1 MKTAMVSLSFWGKI
15 LTAIIFSLIIQVSYG
30 ATFTVNT
37 LTDVATGT
45 GVTGSLRYCITTAN
59 ATPGATAAAPH
70 IINFSVAGTITVG
83 SNLPIFTTPIYVNGS
98 SAPGYAFWVPVIQI
112 SGFSITINSA
122 ASAGSHFSGLVL
134 SNAAPHAIDINGVNN
149 ILIEECFIGTNL
161 TGTAAAASA
170 AHGIIIQ
177 NSSASIIKNC
187 VISGNGAMGIMAINS
202 PNLYII
208 GNHIGCNLLGTAA
221 IANGAFGIL
230 LQDNC
235 STTQIGGFAGGVT
248 DSANVI
254 SGNNQVAIGIQGS
267 AKTNIKIIRNTIGL
281 TKAGAGAAGMGNQ
294 FAVLDNS
301 SSTNGLAIKNNFIG
315 TTTAQGI
322 YIEASSNVVIQGN
335 YIGTNKAGTVSV
347 PTGENCID
355 LNGTH
360 GTIIGGAAAGQGNV
374 IGGSSASG
382 RHGIVL
388 QGATRTNNCII
399 KGNYIGTNASGTAIT
414 GGGIKGY
421 GIALKGSN
429 NIIGGTLAGEGNIIS
444 GCAEVGVLLTDG
456 SANQIVGNKIGI
468 DISGTALG
476 NGFAG
481 VMVRRED
488 PSFTVQNNIIR
499 NNIIG
504 GTLAGEG
511 NIISGCAEVGVLL
524 TDGSANQIVGNK
536 IGIDISGTAL
546 GNGFAGVMVR
556 REDPSFTVQNNI
568 IRNNIIAYN
577 GFTYPS
583 NPVNATWILP
593 NKGPGIGVG
602 VAEYGTSNIDA
613 VQHLISQN
621 AIYCN
626 AGLGISLN
634 KLEPTPGYG
643 NLSKASPVINVAS
656 DNVTTFG
663 TAAPG
668 DVVEVFANP
677 NTCGCQGEIYL
688 GSVTADGAG
697 NWTLVHAN
705 YNYLKITATAREA
718 NNNTSEF
725 TNCIDPTSLPVEY
738 LSFNV
743 FNNNNGTAL
752 LKWETIREDGNAY
765 FNLEKSFDGVNFFYI
780 GQVPD
785 GRNFGQIN
793 AYSFVD
799 VNLSSSS
806 YYRIKQF
813 DVDGKYTYSIV
824 RYLQLQGESTL
835 SIYPNPATDYISI
848 NGSVE
853 KNSEVSLTLRNS
865 LSQVV
870 LEAEW
875 IVTGDFLDKQIDIA
889 SLPPGVYLLTVQTEA
904 KSYLLKVIKK

>member
-1 MKTAMVSLSFWGKI
+1 M
-15 LTAIIFSLIIQVSYG
+15 AIIFSLVVQVSTG

-37 LTDVATGT
+37 LTDVAAGA

-59 ATPGATAAAPH
+59 ATAGATAAAPH

-98 SAPGYAFWVPVIQI
+98 SAPGYAYWVPVIQL
-112 SGFSITINSA
+112 SGFSININSA
-122 ASAGSHFSGLVL
+122 ASAGSHLRGLVL

-149 ILIEECFIGTNL
+149 IFIEECFIGTNL
-161 TGTAAAASA
+161 TGTLAAASA

-177 NSSASIIKNC
+177 NSSSSIIKNC
-187 VISGNGAMGIMAINS
+187 IISGNGAMGIIAINS

-208 GNHIGCNLLGTAA
+208 GNHIGCNLLGDAP
-221 IANGAFGIL
+221 IANGNFGIL

-235 STTQIGGFAGGVT
+235 STTQIGGYAGGVT

-254 SGNNQVAIGIQGS
+254 SGNLLVAIGLQGS
-267 AKTNIKIIRNTIGL
+267 VKTNIKIIRNTIGL
-281 TKAGAGAAGMGNQ
+281 TKAGAGAVGMGNQ

-335 YIGTNKAGTVSV
+335 YIGTNKAGTISV

-360 GTIIGGAAAGQGNV
+360 GTIIGGALAGQRNV

-414 GGGIKGY
+414 GGGVRGY
-421 GIALKGSN
+421 GIALKGSG
-429 NIIGGTLAGEGNIIS
+429 NIIGGVLPGEGNIIS

-456 SANQIVGNKIGI
+456 STNQIVGNGIGV
-468 DISGTALG
+468 DINGAALG

-488 PSFTVQNNIIR
+488 PSFTVQNNII
-499 NNIIG
+499 
-504 GTLAGEG
+504 
-511 NIISGCAEVGVLL
+511 
-524 TDGSANQIVGNK
+524 K
-536 IGIDISGTAL
+536 
-546 GNGFAGVMVR
+546 
-556 REDPSFTVQNNI
+556 
-568 IRNNIIAYN
+568 NNIIAYN
-577 GFTYPS
+577 GFTYPT
-583 NPVNATWILP
+583 NPANATWILP
-593 NKGPGIGVG
+593 GKGPGIGIG
-602 VAEYGTSNIDA
+602 VAEYGTSNVDA

-643 NLSKASPVINVAS
+643 NLSYASPVINTS
-656 DNVTTFG
+656 STNTTTFG

-677 NTCGCQGEIYL
+677 STCGCQGEIYL
-688 GSVTADGAG
+688 GNVVADASG
-697 NWTLVHAN
+697 NWTLTHAN
-705 YNYLKITATAREA
+705 YDYLKITATARAA
-718 NNNTSEF
+718 NTNTSEF
-725 TNCIDPTSLPVEY
+725 TVCIDPSSLPVEY
-738 LSFNV
+738 LSFNAY
-743 FNNNNGTAL
+743 NNNNGTSL

-765 FNLEKSFDGVNFFYI
+765 FSIEKSVDGINFFSIGQLPAGRNI
-780 GQVPD
+780 GQV
-785 GRNFGQIN
+785 NVYLFT
-793 AYSFVD
+793 D
-799 VNLSSSS
+799 VNFSSSA
-806 YYRIKQF
+806 YYRIKQT
-813 DVDGKYTYSIV
+813 DVDRKYSYSVI
-824 RYLQLQGESTL
+824 RYLDLQEETTL
-835 SIYPNPATDYISI
+835 LIYPNPATDFIAIS
-848 NGSVE
+848 GTVE
-853 KNSEVSLTLRNS
+853 KNAEVSVTLRNS

-870 LEAEW
+870 IQTQW
-875 IVTGDFLDKQIDIA
+875 QVSGDFLDKQLDIT
-889 SLPPGVYLLTVQTEA
+889 SLPPGVYILTVVTKE
-904 KSYLLKVIKK
+904 KSYMVKVIKN